1 MTTTSK
7 KDNVLLEQAYMSIY
21 EAKDHSGKSCE
32 EAHPSDPSPAGHKE
46 WEEESE
52 EELEEAKEPGDNLD
66 DEWDVVGHVKKAEKT
81 GQDPIDGSREAS
93 DAITKSMDDTTDR
106 VEDATDK
113 AEEEEEE
120 KEEE

>member
-21 EAKDHSGKSCE
+21 EAKDHDC
-32 EAHPSDPSPAGHKE
+32 ADHPGQTCKE

-52 EELEEAKEPGDNLD
+52 EELEEAAKEPGDNLD
-66 DEWDVVGHVKKAEKT
+66 DEWDVVGHVKKAEKA
-81 GQDPIDGSREAS
+81 GQEPIEGSREAS

-106 VEDATDK
+106 VETATDK
-113 AEEEEEE
+113 AEEEEEDDE
-120 KEEE
+120 